1 MKKLAKLSLLSL
13 AFASTTAFAAP
24 KTFVYCLEAHQLILI
39 PSL

>member
-1 MKKLAKLSLLSL
+1 MKKLVKLSLLSL

-24 KTFVYCLEAHQLILI
+24 KTFVYCLEASPTYFN